1 MLSNEE
7 FVIQSLDINLFF
19 LRIMKEHAFFLE
31 GGFTPVH
38 SDLARQADTF
48 KKKYEAL
55 LTEAVTLTGGCISSG
70 VASSGEVVTAF
81 TLNAERATEFYTGI
95 SIDTGITRAELSLT
109 KRVTQLNLQ
118 TLVQRVADLNQRA
131 IAVTQSLINFK
142 TVVLDSVL
150 ACKMFTFNYPL
161 LIDHIRREAI
171 LFIELLSRLQNRV
184 MTDIIGFAV
193 EQESF
198 WNRIM
203 AEHAKFI
210 RGLLDPTEEVLFQTA
225 NNFGKEFDLLTAEA
239 LALHHQINLFP
250 QVTQKSLERTVGI
263 RDFKRQGTEGI
274 LACRIR
280 SVILPLLADHTLREA
295 NHYLRLLRIF
305 SMSA

>member
-1 MLSNEE
+1 M
-7 FVIQSLDINLFF
+7 
-19 LRIMKEHAFFLE
+19 E
-31 GGFTPVH
+31 GGFTPLH

-70 VASSGEVVTAF
+70 VASSGEVVTDF

-95 SIDTGITRAELSLT
+95 SIDTGITRVELSLT

-142 TVVLDSVL
+142 TIVLDSVL

-171 LFIELLSRLQNRV
+171 LFIELLTRLQNRV
-184 MTDIIGFAV
+184 MSDIIGFAV

-210 RGLLDPTEEVLFQTA
+210 RGLLDPTERSCSKQPITL
-225 NNFGKEFDLLTAEA
+225 EFDLLTAEA
-239 LALHHQINLFP
+239 LALHRQINLFP